1 MIVPSS
7 IHHLNPELRV
17 MRLVFVNQSSK
28 QTPDTMSATGKSEV
42 VHAVGD
48 DYVLILGGGPVGLM
62 TAAVLAF
69 YDVKSVVLE
78 RNSEPT
84 K

>member
-1 MIVPSS
+1 
-7 IHHLNPELRV
+7 
-17 MRLVFVNQSSK
+17 
-28 QTPDTMSATGKSEV
+28 MSATGKSEV

-48 DYVLILGGGPVGLM
+48 DSVLILGGGPVGLM